1 MDWKFFLQLIATFLV
16 AALGWWAAHWFT
28 SRRDLN
34 NERRK
39 IVVQLL
45 LEAYRK
51 LENASNRENIP
62 WNDFESAI
70 ADIQLLGSLR
80 QATLAMEFAISMG
93 KNKTAPLDPLLLEL
107 RDSLRSELELDPI
120 QNKKIIYFRYT
131 PPSSRRAQ

>member
-1 MDWKFFLQLIATFLV
+1 MDWKFFLQLIVAFFV

-51 LENASNRENIP
+51 LENASNREETP
-62 WNDFESAI
+62 WSDFETAI

-80 QATLAMEFAISMG
+80 QATLAMEFATSMG

-107 RDSLRSELELDPI
+107 RDSLRSELKLPPI
-120 QNKKIIYFRYT
+120 SNKKIIFFRYV
-131 PPSSRRAQ
+131 QK

>member
-16 AALGWWAAHWFT
+16 AAFGWWAAHWFT

-51 LENASNRENIP
+51 LENASNRNETP
-62 WNDFESAI
+62 WGDIESAI

-80 QATLAMEFAISMG
+80 QATLAMEFATLMGENRTASMD
-93 KNKTAPLDPLLLEL
+93 TLLLEL
-107 RDSLRSELELDPI
+107 RDSLRLELKLPPI
-120 QNKKIIYFRYT
+120 SNKKIIFFRFVKK
-131 PPSSRRAQ
+131 

>member
-1 MDWKFFLQLIATFLV
+1 MDWGFYLQLIATFLV

-51 LENASNRENIP
+51 LENASNRKETP
-62 WNDFESAI
+62 WSDIESAI

-80 QATLAMEFAISMG
+80 QAALAMDFATSMG
-93 KNKTAPLDPLLLEL
+93 DNKTASLDTLLLEL
-107 RDSLRSELELDPI
+107 RDSLRSELKLSPI
-120 QNKKIIYFRYT
+120 SNKKIIFFRFVK
-131 PPSSRRAQ
+131 R

>member
-1 MDWKFFLQLIATFLV
+1 MDWKLFLQMIVAFLV

-39 IVVQLL
+39 IIVQLL

-51 LENASNRENIP
+51 LESASNREEAKTHWSDI
-62 WNDFESAI
+62 ESAI

-80 QATLAMEFAISMG
+80 QATLAMEFSTSMA
-93 KNKTAPLDPLLLEL
+93 KNQTASLDPILLEL
-107 RDSLRSELELDPI
+107 RDSLRSELKLSPLS
-120 QNKKIIYFRYT
+120 KKIIYFRHV
-131 PPSSRRAQ
+131 